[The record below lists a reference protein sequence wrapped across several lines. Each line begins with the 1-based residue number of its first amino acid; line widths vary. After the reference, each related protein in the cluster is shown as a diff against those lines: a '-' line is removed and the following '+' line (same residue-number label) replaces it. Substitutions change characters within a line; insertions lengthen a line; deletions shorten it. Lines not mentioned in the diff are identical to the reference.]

1 MWRGRTLL
9 SIIYPFSTQES
20 APSWVFLSPV
30 PQGRVSVGEESRG
43 WRLCPHGSW
52 SPVTRERG
60 ALLTSSCSCLK
71 LMFNFHLGLT
81 RISWQCKSLLK
92 DPWHPP
98 HVPALYFTVIL
109 MHSILLPILS
119 KFLLQKCII
128 FQPRSNLSLEISWF
142 ISHYVSR
149 KSSSATLGMK
159 ISWIY
164 REVILLL
171 LYMLDF
177 SWL

>member
-9 SIIYPFSTQES
+9 SIIYPFSTHES

-30 PQGRVSVGEESRG
+30 PQGRGKESRG
-43 WRLCPHGSW
+43 WRLCPHGSL

-60 ALLTSSCSCLK
+60 ALLTSSSSCLK
-71 LMFNFHLGLT
+71 LMFHFHLGLT
-81 RISWQCKSLLK
+81 RISWQCKYLLK
-92 DPWHPP
+92 SPWHPP

-109 MHSILLPILS
+109 MHSIFLPILS
-119 KFLLQKCII
+119 KFLLQKCIK
-128 FQPRSNLSLEISWF
+128 FQPRSILSLEIYWF